1 MIPASH
7 SVVRGAMA
15 MCLLALVLSLP
26 CRDTSPAAI
35 AFRNVA
41 PNAGIRFVLE
51 NDPTARK
58 HLVETM
64 AGGVAAFDYDG
75 DGLTDIY
82 FTNGG
87 SLPSLEKTSPR
98 YWNRL
103 YRNLGG
109 FRFQDVTESA
119 GVAGAGYSM
128 GAAAAD
134 YDNDGHVDLFVAGVG
149 RNILYHNRGDGT
161 FEDVTQQAGIKSG
174 PWSVGAAWFDYDNDG
189 LLDLFVV
196 NYVQWSPEF
205 DRFCGDASR
214 RVRVYCHPRFF
225 NGLPNTLY
233 HNEGKGKFKDVSQGI
248 RRCGCGSRSSSPT
261 PGSRWLRRRCNC
273 WPPGRR
279 RRSRL
284 DAQGLLSH
292 LGM

>member
-1 MIPASH
+1 MFRTA
-7 SVVRGAMA
+7 ADLL
-15 MCLLALVLSLP
+15 MCIGSSLVATLLLVLLFAHP
-26 CRDTSPAAI
+26 GRDDPTAAI
-35 AFRNVA
+35 RFRDVA
-41 PNAGIRFVLE
+41 AKAGLGFVLE
-51 NDPTARK
+51 NDPTPRK
-58 HLVETM
+58 YLVETM
-64 AGGVAAFDYDG
+64 PGGLAAFDYDG

-82 FTNGG
+82 FANGA

-109 FRFQDVTESA
+109 FHFQDVTESA

-174 PWSVGAAWFDYDNDG
+174 PWSIGAAWLDYDNDG

-196 NYVQWSPEF
+196 NYVQWSPGF
-205 DRFCGDASR
+205 DRFCGDASLQM
-214 RVRVYCHPRFF
+214 RVYCHPRFF
-225 NGLPNTLY
+225 NGLPNTL
-233 HNEGKGKFKDVSQGI
+233 
-248 RRCGCGSRSSSPT
+248 
-261 PGSRWLRRRCNC
+261 
-273 WPPGRR
+273 
-279 RRSRL
+279 
-284 DAQGLLSH
+284 
-292 LGM
+292 